1 MSVRLSMGVLNT
13 PSLLSS
19 VCEWHGVGGKKKVK
33 KKNQEAYDSASVK
46 FLSHLCC

>member
-33 KKNQEAYDSASVK
+33 KKK
-46 FLSHLCC
+46 PGGL